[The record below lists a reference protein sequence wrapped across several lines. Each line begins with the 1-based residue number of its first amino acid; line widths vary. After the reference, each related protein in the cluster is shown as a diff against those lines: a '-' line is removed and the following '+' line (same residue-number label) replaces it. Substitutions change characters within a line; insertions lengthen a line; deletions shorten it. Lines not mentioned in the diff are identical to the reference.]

1 MIASAEQT
9 VTVGLGEVKTATGAL
24 ATVLLALGL
33 GSCVGV
39 VLFDPLARV
48 GGMAHVVLPE
58 PPEGTATSSKFATH
72 AVPLLLERV
81 LALGAERERLVCK
94 IAGGAQVL
102 AVGTMRDSFRIGERN
117 VAAVQ
122 AALRRLGIVPR
133 AADCGGTTG
142 RSLRLSLS
150 DGRVAVKRLG
160 EDWREL

>member
-1 MIASAEQT
+1 MITSTAQAM
-9 VTVGLGEVKTATGAL
+9 TVGLGEVKAATSAS
-24 ATVLLALGL
+24 AEVLLALGL

-39 VLFDPLARV
+39 VLFDPLARA

-58 PPEGTATSSKFATH
+58 PREGAAASPKFASH

-81 LALGAERERLVCK
+81 LALGADRGRLVCK

-102 AVGTMRDSFRIGERN
+102 AAVAMRDSFRIGERN

-122 AALRRLGIVPR
+122 AALRRLGIVPC
-133 AADCGGTTG
+133 AADCGGSTG

>member
-1 MIASAEQT
+1 MTVLTVQA
-9 VTVGLGEVKTATGAL
+9 VTVGLGEVKIATPAS
-24 ATVLLALGL
+24 AEALLALGL

-58 PPEGTATSSKFATH
+58 PPAGAPASPKFATH
-72 AVPLLLERV
+72 AVPTLLERV
-81 LALGAERERLVCK
+81 LARGAVQERLVCK

-102 AVGTMRDSFRIGERN
+102 AANGLRDSFRIGERN
-117 VAAVQ
+117 VTAVQ

>member
-1 MIASAEQT
+1 MTVPAAQT
-9 VTVGLGEVKTATGAL
+9 VTVGLGEVKTATPAS
-24 ATVLLALGL
+24 AEVLLALGL

-58 PPEGTATSSKFATH
+58 PPEGAATSPKFATH

-81 LALGAERERLVCK
+81 LALGAERERLVCT

-102 AVGTMRDSFRIGERN
+102 AAGGLRDSFRIGERN

-150 DGRVAVKRLG
+150 DGRVVVKRLG

>member
-1 MIASAEQT
+1 MIVSAAQT
-9 VTVGLGEVKTATGAL
+9 VTVGLGEIKAATPAS
-24 ATVLLALGL
+24 AEVLLALGL

-39 VLFDPLARV
+39 VLFDPVARA

-58 PPEGTATSSKFATH
+58 PPEGTAVSPKFATH

-81 LALGAERERLVCK
+81 LALGAERRRLVCA

-102 AVGTMRDSFRIGERN
+102 AVGTVHDSFRIGERN
-117 VAAVQ
+117 VAAVR
-122 AALRRLGIVPR
+122 AALHRLGIAPR